1 MVEEIL
7 NYFLEVIKIL
17 NVKKIGVISDTHGLI
32 RKEINH
38 FFKECDLII
47 HAGDIVDEEI
57 IFYLNDICR
66 VESVRGN
73 NDYRNEFSNYP
84 DFKEI
89 TINNLLRIYVIH
101 DINDMNHKFENYDI
115 IIHGHTHKPEKRYVG
130 KTLIL
135 NPGSFGPKRFSL
147 PISLAVID
155 LENDFDIK
163 FYEI

>member
-1 MVEEIL
+1 M
-7 NYFLEVIKIL
+7 EVITIL
-17 NVKKIGVISDTHGLI
+17 DVRKIGVISDTHGLI
-32 RKEINH
+32 RNEINT

-57 IFYLNDICR
+57 IFYLNDICK

-73 NDYRNEFSNYP
+73 NDYRDEFSNYP
-84 DFKEI
+84 DFIELLV
-89 TINNLLRIYVIH
+89 NNSVRIYVIH
-101 DINDMNHKFENYDI
+101 NINDMYHNLGDYDI
-115 IIHGHTHKPEKRYVG
+115 VIHGHTHKPEERYVEG
-130 KTLIL
+130 TLIL

-155 LENDFDIK
+155 VEGNFDVK